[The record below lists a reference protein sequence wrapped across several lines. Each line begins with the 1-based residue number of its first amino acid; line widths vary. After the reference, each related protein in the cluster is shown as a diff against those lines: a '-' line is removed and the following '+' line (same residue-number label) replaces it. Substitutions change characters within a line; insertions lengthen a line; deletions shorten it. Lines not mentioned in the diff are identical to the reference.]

1 MTMRLTIPEG
11 RALDVPRTIRDL
23 RTIAIAVVATLA
35 LPAAVSA
42 ETGKGRGSR
51 DAAQTLAFD
60 RSTPLVG
67 VVSLRRQRIT
77 IFSGATPVDSAPISS
92 GKEGHRTPK
101 GVFSILQK
109 NRWHESNIYS
119 GAEMPFMQRLTWS
132 GIALHAGQ
140 LPGYPASHGC
150 VRLPMSFAERLFT
163 MTRMGGRFIVADDLP
178 SPQVVAHDRLPVPVY
193 GRDSGGVSASP
204 AGLAQGGLLVAS
216 AQAAPAGFG
225 TLLNPLQMAER
236 KKESTRAR
244 AAEALQTAEELRHIA
259 TVAAELHREARAD
272 LVEAERAIEAARRTV
287 DLRRGRVLATVPD
300 SEERTQADASLW
312 VAEEALADAEKEKEA
327 AARYEQTTAEDAM
340 AAAQAAKTA
349 FADHDQAEAEAR
361 TASRGF
367 EPVSV
372 LISRKTRRLYVRQGF
387 EPVLEATVDFVAED
401 TPIGTHVFTAVGLG
415 SNRTALEWTV
425 VSLPDAGVGGVPNT
439 AREALDRIAIEPDVV
454 QFIGERA
461 WIGASVTISDHAPSH
476 ETGKGTD
483 FVVLTK

>member
-1 MTMRLTIPEG
+1 
-11 RALDVPRTIRDL
+11 
-23 RTIAIAVVATLA
+23 
-35 LPAAVSA
+35 
-42 ETGKGRGSR
+42 
-51 DAAQTLAFD
+51 
-60 RSTPLVG
+60 VG
-67 VVSLRRQRIT
+67 
-77 IFSGATPVDSAPISS
+77 
-92 GKEGHRTPK
+92 
-101 GVFSILQK
+101 
-109 NRWHESNIYS
+109 
-119 GAEMPFMQRLTWS
+119 
-132 GIALHAGQ
+132 
-140 LPGYPASHGC
+140 
-150 VRLPMSFAERLFT
+150 
-163 MTRMGGRFIVADDLP
+163 TR
-178 SPQVVAHDRLPVPVY
+178 
-193 GRDSGGVSASP
+193 
-204 AGLAQGGLLVAS
+204 
-216 AQAAPAGFG
+216 
-225 TLLNPLQMAER
+225 LNPLQMAER